1 VRHLAPREAHA
12 STPHQVT
19 ALGLTCEK
27 ADNPNK
33 AHQHYHA
40 EKGCFQ
46 PVWEGASHCL
56 RDPARAPWNS
66 KVTGHACPAGA
77 GLGHPTTRIVPK
89 ERKTSDK

>member
-27 ADNPNK
+27 ADNPTK

-66 KVTGHACPAGA
+66 KVTGHACPAGHRSWA
-77 GLGHPTTRIVPK
+77 PNYANCPQGK
-89 ERKTSDK
+89 ENI